1 MSFIIK
7 DLSYIHADKEILFSH
22 LHLSINSGDKIALT
36 GNNGCGKSTLMRILA
51 GDLSPSSGTVLR
63 PEHLYYVPQHFG
75 QYDRQTIA
83 QALGISHKLSA
94 LHAILSGDAT
104 EKHFNTLNDDWNVEE
119 RAQTSL
125 DSWGL
130 DGIPLSRPMEG
141 LSGGEKTRIFLAG
154 MELHNPTAILL
165 DEPTNYLDADGRERL
180 YNLIRRTSATV
191 LVISHDRTLLNQLPA
206 ICELSSQGLTY
217 YSGNYDFYKKQKA
230 LQQKALTQQLEE
242 KQKALR
248 LARKVAREVE
258 ERKAKQNVRGEKNS
272 IKKGIPR
279 IMMGALKNNAEN
291 SSSRLSSIHTEKT
304 EKLQAEMSG
313 IKSSLPQTDKLK
325 TDFNA
330 SHLHVGKVLVK
341 AKDVNFHYPSLAA
354 SPMETTRPEAVK
366 ELWSSSL
373 TFQLRSG
380 DRLSLKGKNGSGK
393 TTLLKLIMGALKNNA
408 ENSSSRL
415 SSIHTEKT
423 EKLQAE
429 MSGIKSSLP
438 QTDKLKTDFNASHL
452 HVGKVLVKAKD
463 VNFHYPSLAASP
475 METTRPEAVKEL
487 WSSSL
492 TFQLRSGD
500 RLSLKGKNGSG
511 KTTLL
516 KLIMGELHPTGGVM
530 ERADFTSVYLDQE
543 YSLVRNERSV
553 LQQAEAFNHRHLPE
567 HEMKTILNRYLFPHD
582 VWNKPCSKLSGGEK
596 MRLSFCCLMIADNTP
611 DMFILD
617 EPTNNL
623 DIESI
628 EIITATIRDYAGTV
642 IAISHDREF
651 LKDTGIE
658 REILLE

>member
-7 DLSYIHADKEILFSH
+7 DLSYIHTDKEILFSH

-94 LHAILSGDAT
+94 LHAILSGDAA
-104 EKHFNTLNDDWNVEE
+104 EAHFNTLNDDWTVEE
-119 RAQTSL
+119 RAQAAL

-130 DGIPLSRPMEG
+130 GGIPLSRPMEG

-165 DEPTNYLDADGRERL
+165 DEPTNHLDADGRERL
-180 YNLIRRTSATV
+180 HNLLRRTSATV
-191 LVISHDRTLLNQLPA
+191 LVISHDRTLLNLLPA

-217 YSGNYDFYKKQKA
+217 YSGNYDFYKEQKT
-230 LQQKALTQQLEE
+230 LQQNALTQQLEE

-258 ERKAKQNVRGEKNS
+258 ERKAKQNVRGEKAS

-279 IMMGALKNNAEN
+279 ILMGGLKNNAEN
-291 SSSRLSSIHTEKT
+291 SSSRLSSIHAEK
-304 EKLQAEMSG
+304 AE
-313 IKSSLPQTDKLK
+313 KLK

-330 SHLHVGKVLVK
+330 SHLHTGKILVT
-341 AKDVNFHYPSLAA
+341 ARDVNFHYPNHTA
-354 SPMETTRPEAVK
+354 SPAETP
-366 ELWSSSL
+366 
-373 TFQLRSG
+373 
-380 DRLSLKGKNGSGK
+380 
-393 TTLLKLIMGALKNNA
+393 
-408 ENSSSRL
+408 
-415 SSIHTEKT
+415 HTET
-423 EKLQAE
+423 A
-429 MSGIKSSLP
+429 
-438 QTDKLKTDFNASHL
+438 
-452 HVGKVLVKAKD
+452 AK
-463 VNFHYPSLAASP
+463 NLWASP
-475 METTRPEAVKEL
+475 
-487 WSSSL
+487 L

-516 KLIMGELHPTGGVM
+516 KLIMGELHPTDGVM
-530 ERADFTSVYLDQE
+530 ERAGFTSVYLDQE

-567 HEMKTILNRYLFPHD
+567 HEVKTILNRYLFPRD
-582 VWNKPCSKLSGGEK
+582 VWNKPCGKLSGGEK

>member
-75 QYDRQTIA
+75 QYDRQTVA

-104 EKHFNTLNDDWNVEE
+104 EKHFNTLDDDWNVEE
-119 RAQTSL
+119 HALASL
-125 DSWGL
+125 DNWGL
-130 DGIPLSRPMEG
+130 DGIPLSRPMER

-217 YSGNYDFYKKQKA
+217 YSGNYDFYKEQKA

-291 SSSRLSSIHTEKT
+291 SSSRLSSIHAEKA
-304 EKLQAEMSG
+304 EKLQTEMAG
-313 IKSSLPQTDKLK
+313 IKSLLSQTDKLK
-325 TDFNA
+325 TDFNT
-330 SHLHVGKVLVK
+330 SHLHTGKILIT
-341 AKDVNFHYPSLAA
+341 ARNVNFHYPDHTA
-354 SPMETTRPEAVK
+354 SPAETP
-366 ELWSSSL
+366 
-373 TFQLRSG
+373 
-380 DRLSLKGKNGSGK
+380 
-393 TTLLKLIMGALKNNA
+393 
-408 ENSSSRL
+408 
-415 SSIHTEKT
+415 HTET
-423 EKLQAE
+423 AA
-429 MSGIKSSLP
+429 KSLW
-438 QTDKLKTDFNASHL
+438 
-452 HVGKVLVKAKD
+452 V
-463 VNFHYPSLAASP
+463 SP
-475 METTRPEAVKEL
+475 
-487 WSSSL
+487 L

-516 KLIMGELHPTGGVM
+516 KLIMGELHPTDGVM
-530 ERADFTSVYLDQE
+530 ERAGFTSVYLDQE

-567 HEMKTILNRYLFPHD
+567 HEVKTILNRYLFPRD

>member
-7 DLSYIHADKEILFSH
+7 DLSYIHTDKEILFSH

-119 RAQTSL
+119 RAQASL

-130 DGIPLSRPMEG
+130 DGITLSRPMEG

-217 YSGNYDFYKKQKA
+217 YSGNYDFYKKQKT
-230 LQQKALTQQLEE
+230 LQQNALTQQLEE

-291 SSSRLSSIHTEKT
+291 SSSRRSIHAEKA
-304 EKLQAEMSG
+304 EKLQTEMAG
-313 IKSSLPQTDKLK
+313 IKSLLSQTDKLK
-325 TDFNA
+325 TDFNT
-330 SHLHVGKVLVK
+330 SHLHTGKILIT
-341 AKDVNFHYPSLAA
+341 ARNVNFHYPDHTA
-354 SPMETTRPEAVK
+354 SPVETP
-366 ELWSSSL
+366 
-373 TFQLRSG
+373 
-380 DRLSLKGKNGSGK
+380 
-393 TTLLKLIMGALKNNA
+393 
-408 ENSSSRL
+408 
-415 SSIHTEKT
+415 HTET
-423 EKLQAE
+423 AA
-429 MSGIKSSLP
+429 KSLW
-438 QTDKLKTDFNASHL
+438 
-452 HVGKVLVKAKD
+452 
-463 VNFHYPSLAASP
+463 ASP
-475 METTRPEAVKEL
+475 
-487 WSSSL
+487 L

-516 KLIMGELHPTGGVM
+516 KLIMGELHPTDGVM
-530 ERADFTSVYLDQE
+530 ERAGFTSVYLDQE

-567 HEMKTILNRYLFPHD
+567 HEVKTILNRYLFPRD
-582 VWNKPCSKLSGGEK
+582 VWNKPCGKLSGGEK

>member
-94 LHAILSGDAT
+94 LHAILSGDAA
-104 EKHFNTLNDDWNVEE
+104 EAHFNTLNDDWTVEE
-119 RAQTSL
+119 RAQAAL

-130 DGIPLSRPMEG
+130 GGIPLSRPMEG

-165 DEPTNYLDADGRERL
+165 DEPTNHLDADGRERL
-180 YNLIRRTSATV
+180 HNLLRRTSATV
-191 LVISHDRTLLNQLPA
+191 LVISHDRTLLNLLPA

-217 YSGNYDFYKKQKA
+217 YSGNYDFYKEQKT
-230 LQQKALTQQLEE
+230 LQQNALTQQLEE

-258 ERKAKQNVRGEKNS
+258 ERKAKQNVRGEKAS

-279 IMMGALKNNAEN
+279 ILMGGLKNNAEN
-291 SSSRLSSIHTEKT
+291 SSSRLISIHAEKA
-304 EKLQAEMSG
+304 EKLQTEMAG
-313 IKSSLPQTDKLK
+313 IKSSLSQTDKLK

-330 SHLHVGKVLVK
+330 SHLHTGKILVT
-341 AKDVNFHYPSLAA
+341 ARDINFHYPNHTA
-354 SPMETTRPEAVK
+354 SPAETPHTETTAK
-366 ELWSSSL
+366 SLW
-373 TFQLRSG
+373 
-380 DRLSLKGKNGSGK
+380 
-393 TTLLKLIMGALKNNA
+393 
-408 ENSSSRL
+408 
-415 SSIHTEKT
+415 
-423 EKLQAE
+423 
-429 MSGIKSSLP
+429 
-438 QTDKLKTDFNASHL
+438 
-452 HVGKVLVKAKD
+452 
-463 VNFHYPSLAASP
+463 ASP
-475 METTRPEAVKEL
+475 
-487 WSSSL
+487 L

-567 HEMKTILNRYLFPHD
+567 HEVKTILNRYLFPRD

-628 EIITATIRDYAGTV
+628 EIITATIRNYAGTV

>member
-7 DLSYIHADKEILFSH
+7 DLSYIHTDKEILFSH

-165 DEPTNYLDADGRERL
+165 DEPTNHLDADGRERL

-258 ERKAKQNVRGEKNS
+258 ERKAKQNVRGEKTPLKGDSPHHDGSTEKQCGKQQQQTQQHSYGENGKIAGRNVRHQKFTATDRQTENRLQCLS
-272 IKKGIPR
+272 SACGESSGQGKGRQLSLSQPRGFSYGDNPSGGSKGALVFLPHLPAKKRRPPQPERKKRQWKNNPAETHHGRIAPHRRSDGACRLHLRLSGPR
-279 IMMGALKNNAEN
+279 I
-291 SSSRLSSIHTEKT
+291 
-304 EKLQAEMSG
+304 
-313 IKSSLPQTDKLK
+313 LP
-325 TDFNA
+325 
-330 SHLHVGKVLVK
+330 
-341 AKDVNFHYPSLAA
+341 
-354 SPMETTRPEAVK
+354 RP
-366 ELWSSSL
+366 
-373 TFQLRSG
+373 
-380 DRLSLKGKNGSGK
+380 
-393 TTLLKLIMGALKNNA
+393 
-408 ENSSSRL
+408 
-415 SSIHTEKT
+415 
-423 EKLQAE
+423 
-429 MSGIKSSLP
+429 
-438 QTDKLKTDFNASHL
+438 
-452 HVGKVLVKAKD
+452 
-463 VNFHYPSLAASP
+463 
-475 METTRPEAVKEL
+475 
-487 WSSSL
+487 
-492 TFQLRSGD
+492 
-500 RLSLKGKNGSG
+500 
-511 KTTLL
+511 
-516 KLIMGELHPTGGVM
+516 
-530 ERADFTSVYLDQE
+530 
-543 YSLVRNERSV
+543 
-553 LQQAEAFNHRHLPE
+553 
-567 HEMKTILNRYLFPHD
+567 
-582 VWNKPCSKLSGGEK
+582 
-596 MRLSFCCLMIADNTP
+596 
-611 DMFILD
+611 
-617 EPTNNL
+617 
-623 DIESI
+623 
-628 EIITATIRDYAGTV
+628 
-642 IAISHDREF
+642 
-651 LKDTGIE
+651 
-658 REILLE
+658 

>member
-7 DLSYIHADKEILFSH
+7 DLSYIHTDKEILFSH
-22 LHLSINSGDKIALT
+22 IHLSINSGDKIALT

-104 EKHFNTLNDDWNVEE
+104 EAHFNTLNDDWTVEE
-119 RAQTSL
+119 RAQAAL

-130 DGIPLSRPMEG
+130 GGIPLSRPMEG

-154 MELHNPTAILL
+154 MEMHTPTPILL
-165 DEPTNYLDADGRERL
+165 DEPTNHLDADGRERL
-180 YNLIRRTSATV
+180 HNLLRRTSATV
-191 LVISHDRTLLNQLPA
+191 LVISHDRTLLNLLPA

-217 YSGNYDFYKKQKA
+217 YSGNYDFYKEQKT
-230 LQQKALTQQLEE
+230 LQQNALTQQLEE

-258 ERKAKQNVRGEKNS
+258 ERKAKQNVRGEKAS

-279 IMMGALKNNAEN
+279 ILMGGLKNNAEN
-291 SSSRLSSIHTEKT
+291 SSSRLISIHAEKA
-304 EKLQAEMSG
+304 EKLQTEMAG
-313 IKSSLPQTDKLK
+313 IKSSLSQTDKLK

-330 SHLHVGKVLVK
+330 SHLHTGKILVT
-341 AKDVNFHYPSLAA
+341 ARDINFHYPNHTA
-354 SPMETTRPEAVK
+354 SPAETPHTETTAK
-366 ELWSSSL
+366 SLW
-373 TFQLRSG
+373 
-380 DRLSLKGKNGSGK
+380 
-393 TTLLKLIMGALKNNA
+393 
-408 ENSSSRL
+408 
-415 SSIHTEKT
+415 
-423 EKLQAE
+423 
-429 MSGIKSSLP
+429 
-438 QTDKLKTDFNASHL
+438 
-452 HVGKVLVKAKD
+452 
-463 VNFHYPSLAASP
+463 ASP
-475 METTRPEAVKEL
+475 LTTQRRP
-487 WSSSL
+487 
-492 TFQLRSGD
+492 GD

-516 KLIMGELHPTGGVM
+516 KLIMGELHPTDGVM
-530 ERADFTSVYLDQE
+530 ERAGFTSVYLDQE

-567 HEMKTILNRYLFPHD
+567 HEVKTILNRYLFPRD

-628 EIITATIRDYAGTV
+628 EIITATIRNYAGTV

>member
-7 DLSYIHADKEILFSH
+7 DLSYIHTDKEILFSH

-94 LHAILSGDAT
+94 LHAILSGDAA
-104 EKHFNTLNDDWNVEE
+104 EAHFNTLNDDWTVEE
-119 RAQTSL
+119 RAQAAL

-130 DGIPLSRPMEG
+130 GGIPLSRPMEG
-141 LSGGEKTRIFLAG
+141 LSGGEKTRIFLAS

-180 YNLIRRTSATV
+180 YNLLRRTSATV
-191 LVISHDRTLLNQLPA
+191 LVISHDRTLLNLLPA

-217 YSGNYDFYKKQKA
+217 YSGNYDFYKEQKT
-230 LQQKALTQQLEE
+230 LQQNALTQQLEE

-258 ERKAKQNVRGEKNS
+258 ERKAKQNVRGEKAS

-279 IMMGALKNNAEN
+279 ILMGGLKNNAEN
-291 SSSRLSSIHTEKT
+291 SSSRLSSIHAEKA
-304 EKLQAEMSG
+304 EKLQTEMAG
-313 IKSSLPQTDKLK
+313 IKSSLSQTDKLK

-330 SHLHVGKVLVK
+330 SHLHTGKILVT
-341 AKDVNFHYPSLAA
+341 ARDVNFHYPNHTA
-354 SPMETTRPEAVK
+354 SPAETPHTETTAK
-366 ELWSSSL
+366 SLW
-373 TFQLRSG
+373 
-380 DRLSLKGKNGSGK
+380 
-393 TTLLKLIMGALKNNA
+393 
-408 ENSSSRL
+408 
-415 SSIHTEKT
+415 
-423 EKLQAE
+423 
-429 MSGIKSSLP
+429 
-438 QTDKLKTDFNASHL
+438 
-452 HVGKVLVKAKD
+452 
-463 VNFHYPSLAASP
+463 ASP
-475 METTRPEAVKEL
+475 
-487 WSSSL
+487 L

-516 KLIMGELHPTGGVM
+516 KLIMGELHPTDGVM
-530 ERADFTSVYLDQE
+530 ERAGFTSVYLDQE

-567 HEMKTILNRYLFPHD
+567 HEVKTILNRYLFPRD

-628 EIITATIRDYAGTV
+628 EIITATIRNYAGTV

>member
-7 DLSYIHADKEILFSH
+7 DLSYIHTDKEILFSH
-22 LHLSINSGDKIALT
+22 IHLSINSGDKIALT

-94 LHAILSGDAT
+94 LHAILSGDAA
-104 EKHFNTLNDDWNVEE
+104 EAHFNTLNDDWTVEE
-119 RAQTSL
+119 RAQAAL

-130 DGIPLSRPMEG
+130 GGIPLSRPMEG

-165 DEPTNYLDADGRERL
+165 DEPTNHLDADGRERL
-180 YNLIRRTSATV
+180 HNLLRQTSATV
-191 LVISHDRTLLNQLPA
+191 LVISHDRTLLNLLPA

-217 YSGNYDFYKKQKA
+217 YSGNYDFYKEQKT
-230 LQQKALTQQLEE
+230 LQQNALTQQLEE

-258 ERKAKQNVRGEKNS
+258 ERKAKQNVRGEKAS

-279 IMMGALKNNAEN
+279 ILMGGLKNNAEN
-291 SSSRLSSIHTEKT
+291 SSSRLISIHAEKA
-304 EKLQAEMSG
+304 EKLQTEMAG
-313 IKSSLPQTDKLK
+313 IKSSLSQTDKLK

-330 SHLHVGKVLVK
+330 SHLHTGKILVT
-341 AKDVNFHYPSLAA
+341 ARDINFHYPNHTA
-354 SPMETTRPEAVK
+354 SPAETPHTETTAK
-366 ELWSSSL
+366 SLW
-373 TFQLRSG
+373 
-380 DRLSLKGKNGSGK
+380 
-393 TTLLKLIMGALKNNA
+393 
-408 ENSSSRL
+408 
-415 SSIHTEKT
+415 
-423 EKLQAE
+423 
-429 MSGIKSSLP
+429 
-438 QTDKLKTDFNASHL
+438 
-452 HVGKVLVKAKD
+452 
-463 VNFHYPSLAASP
+463 ASP
-475 METTRPEAVKEL
+475 
-487 WSSSL
+487 L

-516 KLIMGELHPTGGVM
+516 KLIMGELHPTDGVM
-530 ERADFTSVYLDQE
+530 ERAGFTSVYLDQE

-567 HEMKTILNRYLFPHD
+567 HEVKTILNRYLFPRD

-628 EIITATIRDYAGTV
+628 EIITATIRNYAGTV

>member
-7 DLSYIHADKEILFSH
+7 DLSYIHTDKEILFSH

-119 RAQTSL
+119 RAQASL

-130 DGIPLSRPMEG
+130 DGITLSRPMEG

-217 YSGNYDFYKKQKA
+217 YSGNYDFYKKQKT
-230 LQQKALTQQLEE
+230 LQQNALTQQLEE

-272 IKKGIPR
+272 IKRGSPHHDGSTEKQCGKQQQQTQQHSYGENGKITGRNVRYQKFTATDRQTENRLQCLSSACGEGSGQGKGRQLSLSQPR
-279 IMMGALKNNAEN
+279 GFSYGDNPSGGSKGALVFLPHLPVEKRRPPQPERKKRQWKNNPAETHHGRTAPHRR
-291 SSSRLSSIHTEKT
+291 SDGACRLHLRLSGP
-304 EKLQAEMSG
+304 G
-313 IKSSLPQTDKLK
+313 ILP
-325 TDFNA
+325 
-330 SHLHVGKVLVK
+330 
-341 AKDVNFHYPSLAA
+341 
-354 SPMETTRPEAVK
+354 RP
-366 ELWSSSL
+366 
-373 TFQLRSG
+373 
-380 DRLSLKGKNGSGK
+380 
-393 TTLLKLIMGALKNNA
+393 
-408 ENSSSRL
+408 
-415 SSIHTEKT
+415 
-423 EKLQAE
+423 
-429 MSGIKSSLP
+429 
-438 QTDKLKTDFNASHL
+438 
-452 HVGKVLVKAKD
+452 
-463 VNFHYPSLAASP
+463 
-475 METTRPEAVKEL
+475 
-487 WSSSL
+487 
-492 TFQLRSGD
+492 
-500 RLSLKGKNGSG
+500 
-511 KTTLL
+511 
-516 KLIMGELHPTGGVM
+516 
-530 ERADFTSVYLDQE
+530 
-543 YSLVRNERSV
+543 
-553 LQQAEAFNHRHLPE
+553 
-567 HEMKTILNRYLFPHD
+567 
-582 VWNKPCSKLSGGEK
+582 
-596 MRLSFCCLMIADNTP
+596 
-611 DMFILD
+611 
-617 EPTNNL
+617 
-623 DIESI
+623 
-628 EIITATIRDYAGTV
+628 
-642 IAISHDREF
+642 
-651 LKDTGIE
+651 
-658 REILLE
+658 

>member
-7 DLSYIHADKEILFSH
+7 DLSYIHTDKEILFSH

-119 RAQTSL
+119 RAQASL

-130 DGIPLSRPMEG
+130 DGITLSRPMEG

-217 YSGNYDFYKKQKA
+217 YSGNYDFYKKQKT
-230 LQQKALTQQLEE
+230 LQQNALTQQLEE

-258 ERKAKQNVRGEKNS
+258 ERKAKQNVRGEKAS

-279 IMMGALKNNAEN
+279 ILMGGLKNNAEN
-291 SSSRLSSIHTEKT
+291 SSSRLSSIHAEKA
-304 EKLQAEMSG
+304 EKLQTEMAG
-313 IKSSLPQTDKLK
+313 IKSSLSQTDKLK

-330 SHLHVGKVLVK
+330 SHLHTGKILVT
-341 AKDVNFHYPSLAA
+341 ARDVNFHYPNHTA
-354 SPMETTRPEAVK
+354 SPAETPYGDGCKEPLGFSSHLPAKKRRPP
-366 ELWSSSL
+366 
-373 TFQLRSG
+373 QLERKKRQWKNNPAETHHGRIAPHRRSDG
-380 DRLSLKGKNGSGK
+380 ACRLHLRLSGP
-393 TTLLKLIMGALKNNA
+393 
-408 ENSSSRL
+408 
-415 SSIHTEKT
+415 
-423 EKLQAE
+423 
-429 MSGIKSSLP
+429 GILP
-438 QTDKLKTDFNASHL
+438 
-452 HVGKVLVKAKD
+452 
-463 VNFHYPSLAASP
+463 
-475 METTRPEAVKEL
+475 RP
-487 WSSSL
+487 
-492 TFQLRSGD
+492 
-500 RLSLKGKNGSG
+500 
-511 KTTLL
+511 
-516 KLIMGELHPTGGVM
+516 
-530 ERADFTSVYLDQE
+530 
-543 YSLVRNERSV
+543 
-553 LQQAEAFNHRHLPE
+553 
-567 HEMKTILNRYLFPHD
+567 
-582 VWNKPCSKLSGGEK
+582 
-596 MRLSFCCLMIADNTP
+596 
-611 DMFILD
+611 
-617 EPTNNL
+617 
-623 DIESI
+623 
-628 EIITATIRDYAGTV
+628 
-642 IAISHDREF
+642 
-651 LKDTGIE
+651 
-658 REILLE
+658 

>member
-75 QYDRQTIA
+75 QYDRQTVA
-83 QALGISHKLSA
+83 QALGISRKLSA
-94 LHAILSGDAT
+94 LHAILSGDAA
-104 EKHFNTLNDDWNVEE
+104 EKHFNTLDDDWNVEE
-119 RAQTSL
+119 HALASL
-125 DSWGL
+125 DNWGL
-130 DGIPLSRPMEG
+130 DGIPLSRPMER

-165 DEPTNYLDADGRERL
+165 DEPTNHLDADGRKRL

-217 YSGNYDFYKKQKA
+217 YSGNYDFYKEQKA

-313 IKSSLPQTDKLK
+313 IKSSLPQTD
-325 TDFNA
+325 T
-330 SHLHVGKVLVK
+330 
-341 AKDVNFHYPSLAA
+341 
-354 SPMETTRPEAVK
+354 
-366 ELWSSSL
+366 
-373 TFQLRSG
+373 
-380 DRLSLKGKNGSGK
+380 
-393 TTLLKLIMGALKNNA
+393 
-408 ENSSSRL
+408 
-415 SSIHTEKT
+415 
-423 EKLQAE
+423 
-429 MSGIKSSLP
+429 
-438 QTDKLKTDFNASHL
+438 LKTDFNASHL

>member
-1 MSFIIK
+1 MMNEKALCTARELAIGYGK
-7 DLSYIHADKEILFSH
+7 TPLLSDICLGVQPGQILT
-22 LHLSINSGDKIALT
+22 LIGP
-36 GNNGCGKSTLMRILA
+36 NGAGKSTLLKTLA
-51 GDLSPSSGTVLR
+51 GQLAPMGGTVLLEGR
-63 PEHLYYVPQHFG
+63 NLADYTGTQRAQKLALMAPHSRRMELTTCFDFVSAGRYPYTG
-75 QYDRQTIA
+75 RLGILSAEDRQ
-83 QALGISHKLSA
+83 QVHRALELVGAAHLADRDFNRISDGQRQRILLARA
-94 LHAILSGDAT
+94 LCQQP
-104 EKHFNTLNDDWNVEE
+104 EV
-119 RAQTSL
+119 
-125 DSWGL
+125 
-130 DGIPLSRPMEG
+130 
-141 LSGGEKTRIFLAG
+141 
-154 MELHNPTAILL
+154 ILL

-217 YSGNYDFYKKQKA
+217 YSGNYDFYKEQKA

-393 TTLLKLIMGALKNNA
+393 TTLLKLIMG
-408 ENSSSRL
+408 
-415 SSIHTEKT
+415 
-423 EKLQAE
+423 
-429 MSGIKSSLP
+429 
-438 QTDKLKTDFNASHL
+438 
-452 HVGKVLVKAKD
+452 
-463 VNFHYPSLAASP
+463 
-475 METTRPEAVKEL
+475 
-487 WSSSL
+487 
-492 TFQLRSGD
+492 
-500 RLSLKGKNGSG
+500 
-511 KTTLL
+511 
-516 KLIMGELHPTGGVM
+516 ELHPTGGVM

-567 HEMKTILNRYLFPHD
+567 HEVKTILNRYLFPRD
-582 VWNKPCSKLSGGEK
+582 VWNKPCGKLSGGEK

>member
-7 DLSYIHADKEILFSH
+7 DLSYIHTDKEILFSH
-22 LHLSINSGDKIALT
+22 IHLSINSGDKIALT

-104 EKHFNTLNDDWNVEE
+104 EAHFNTLNDDWTVEE
-119 RAQTSL
+119 RAQAAL

-130 DGIPLSRPMEG
+130 GGIPLSRPMEG

-154 MELHNPTAILL
+154 MEMHNTTPILL
-165 DEPTNYLDADGRERL
+165 DEPTNHLDADGRERL
-180 YNLIRRTSATV
+180 HNLLRRTSATV
-191 LVISHDRTLLNQLPA
+191 LVISHDRTLLNLLPA

-217 YSGNYDFYKKQKA
+217 YSGNYDFYKEQKT
-230 LQQKALTQQLEE
+230 LQQNALTQQLEE

-258 ERKAKQNVRGEKNS
+258 ERKAKQNVRGEKAS

-279 IMMGALKNNAEN
+279 ILMGGLKNNAEN
-291 SSSRLSSIHTEKT
+291 SSSRLISIHAEKA
-304 EKLQAEMSG
+304 EKLQTEMAG
-313 IKSSLPQTDKLK
+313 IKSSLSQTDKLK

-330 SHLHVGKVLVK
+330 SHLHTGKILVT
-341 AKDVNFHYPSLAA
+341 ARDINFHYPNHTA
-354 SPMETTRPEAVK
+354 SPAETPHTETTAK
-366 ELWSSSL
+366 SLWASPL

-380 DRLSLKGKNGSGK
+380 D
-393 TTLLKLIMGALKNNA
+393 
-408 ENSSSRL
+408 
-415 SSIHTEKT
+415 
-423 EKLQAE
+423 
-429 MSGIKSSLP
+429 P
-438 QTDKLKTDFNASHL
+438 
-452 HVGKVLVKAKD
+452 
-463 VNFHYPSLAASP
+463 
-475 METTRPEAVKEL
+475 
-487 WSSSL
+487 L
-492 TFQLRSGD
+492 TS
-500 RLSLKGKNGSG
+500 KGKNGSG

-516 KLIMGELHPTGGVM
+516 KLIMGELHPTDGVM
-530 ERADFTSVYLDQE
+530 ERAGFTSVYLDQE

-567 HEMKTILNRYLFPHD
+567 HEVKTILNRYLFPRD

-628 EIITATIRDYAGTV
+628 EIITATIRNYAGTV

>member
-7 DLSYIHADKEILFSH
+7 DLSYIHTDKEILFAH
-22 LHLSINSGDKIALT
+22 IHLSINSGDKIALT

-94 LHAILSGDAT
+94 LHAILSGDAA
-104 EKHFNTLNDDWNVEE
+104 EAHFNTLNDDWTVEE
-119 RAQTSL
+119 RAQAAL

-130 DGIPLSRPMEG
+130 GGIPLSRPMEG

-165 DEPTNYLDADGRERL
+165 DEPTNHLDADGRERL
-180 YNLIRRTSATV
+180 HNLLRRTSATV
-191 LVISHDRTLLNQLPA
+191 LVISHDRTLLNLLPA

-217 YSGNYDFYKKQKA
+217 YSGNYDFYKEQKT
-230 LQQKALTQQLEE
+230 LQQNALTQQLEE

-258 ERKAKQNVRGEKNS
+258 ERKAKQNVRGEKAS

-279 IMMGALKNNAEN
+279 ILMGGLKNNAEN
-291 SSSRLSSIHTEKT
+291 SSSRLISIHAEKA
-304 EKLQAEMSG
+304 EKLQTEMAG
-313 IKSSLPQTDKLK
+313 IKSSLSQTDKLK

-330 SHLHVGKVLVK
+330 SHLHTGKILVT
-341 AKDVNFHYPSLAA
+341 ARDINFHYPNHTA
-354 SPMETTRPEAVK
+354 SPAETPHTETTAK
-366 ELWSSSL
+366 SLW
-373 TFQLRSG
+373 
-380 DRLSLKGKNGSGK
+380 
-393 TTLLKLIMGALKNNA
+393 
-408 ENSSSRL
+408 
-415 SSIHTEKT
+415 
-423 EKLQAE
+423 
-429 MSGIKSSLP
+429 
-438 QTDKLKTDFNASHL
+438 
-452 HVGKVLVKAKD
+452 
-463 VNFHYPSLAASP
+463 ASP
-475 METTRPEAVKEL
+475 
-487 WSSSL
+487 L

-516 KLIMGELHPTGGVM
+516 KLIMGELHPTDGVM
-530 ERADFTSVYLDQE
+530 ERAGFTSVYLDQE

-553 LQQAEAFNHRHLPE
+553 LQQAEAFYHRHLPE
-567 HEMKTILNRYLFPHD
+567 HEVKTILNRYLFPRD

-628 EIITATIRDYAGTV
+628 EIITATIRNYAGTV

>member
-7 DLSYIHADKEILFSH
+7 DLSYIHTDKEILFSH
-22 LHLSINSGDKIALT
+22 IHLSINSGDKIALT

-94 LHAILSGDAT
+94 LHAILSGDAA
-104 EKHFNTLNDDWNVEE
+104 EAHFNTLNDDWTVEE
-119 RAQTSL
+119 RAQAAL

-130 DGIPLSRPMEG
+130 GGIPLSRPMEG

-165 DEPTNYLDADGRERL
+165 DEPTNHLDADGRERL
-180 YNLIRRTSATV
+180 HNLLRRTSATV
-191 LVISHDRTLLNQLPA
+191 LVISHDRTLLNLLPA

-217 YSGNYDFYKKQKA
+217 YSGNYDFYKEQKT
-230 LQQKALTQQLEE
+230 LQQNALTQQLEE

-258 ERKAKQNVRGEKNS
+258 ERKAKQNVRGEKAS

-279 IMMGALKNNAEN
+279 ILMGGLKNNAEN
-291 SSSRLSSIHTEKT
+291 SSSRLISIHAEKA
-304 EKLQAEMSG
+304 EKLQTEMAG
-313 IKSSLPQTDKLK
+313 IKSSLSQTDKLK

-330 SHLHVGKVLVK
+330 SHLHTGKILVT
-341 AKDVNFHYPSLAA
+341 ARDINFHYPNHTA
-354 SPMETTRPEAVK
+354 SPAETPHTETTAK
-366 ELWSSSL
+366 SLW
-373 TFQLRSG
+373 
-380 DRLSLKGKNGSGK
+380 
-393 TTLLKLIMGALKNNA
+393 
-408 ENSSSRL
+408 
-415 SSIHTEKT
+415 
-423 EKLQAE
+423 
-429 MSGIKSSLP
+429 
-438 QTDKLKTDFNASHL
+438 
-452 HVGKVLVKAKD
+452 
-463 VNFHYPSLAASP
+463 ASP
-475 METTRPEAVKEL
+475 
-487 WSSSL
+487 L

-516 KLIMGELHPTGGVM
+516 KLIMGELHPTDGVM
-530 ERADFTSVYLDQE
+530 ERAGFTSVYLDQE
-543 YSLVRNERSV
+543 YPLVRNERSV

-567 HEMKTILNRYLFPHD
+567 HEVKTILNRYLFPRD

-628 EIITATIRDYAGTV
+628 EIITATIRNYAGTV

>member
-7 DLSYIHADKEILFSH
+7 DLSYIHTDKEILFSH
-22 LHLSINSGDKIALT
+22 IHLSINSGDKIALT

-94 LHAILSGDAT
+94 LHAILSGDAA
-104 EKHFNTLNDDWNVEE
+104 EAHFNTLNDDWTVEE
-119 RAQTSL
+119 RAQAAL

-130 DGIPLSRPMEG
+130 GGIPLSRPMEG

-165 DEPTNYLDADGRERL
+165 DEPTNHLDADGRERL
-180 YNLIRRTSATV
+180 HNLLRRTSATV
-191 LVISHDRTLLNQLPA
+191 LVISHDRTLLNLLPA

-217 YSGNYDFYKKQKA
+217 YSGNYDFYKEQKT
-230 LQQKALTQQLEE
+230 LQQNALTQQLEE

-258 ERKAKQNVRGEKNS
+258 ERKAKQNVRGEKAS

-279 IMMGALKNNAEN
+279 ILMGGLKNNAEN
-291 SSSRLSSIHTEKT
+291 SSSRLISIHAEKA
-304 EKLQAEMSG
+304 EKLQTEMAG
-313 IKSSLPQTDKLK
+313 IKSSLSQTDKLK

-330 SHLHVGKVLVK
+330 SHLHTGKILVT
-341 AKDVNFHYPSLAA
+341 ARDINFHYPNHTA
-354 SPMETTRPEAVK
+354 SPAETPHTETTAK
-366 ELWSSSL
+366 SLW
-373 TFQLRSG
+373 
-380 DRLSLKGKNGSGK
+380 
-393 TTLLKLIMGALKNNA
+393 
-408 ENSSSRL
+408 
-415 SSIHTEKT
+415 
-423 EKLQAE
+423 
-429 MSGIKSSLP
+429 
-438 QTDKLKTDFNASHL
+438 
-452 HVGKVLVKAKD
+452 
-463 VNFHYPSLAASP
+463 ASP
-475 METTRPEAVKEL
+475 
-487 WSSSL
+487 L

-567 HEMKTILNRYLFPHD
+567 HEVKTILNRYLFPRD

>member
-94 LHAILSGDAT
+94 LHAILSGDAA
-104 EKHFNTLNDDWNVEE
+104 EAHFNTLNDDWTVEE
-119 RAQTSL
+119 RTQAAL

-130 DGIPLSRPMEG
+130 GGIPLSRPMEG

-165 DEPTNYLDADGRERL
+165 DEPTNHLDADGRERL

-191 LVISHDRTLLNQLPA
+191 LVISHDRTLLNLLPA

-217 YSGNYDFYKKQKA
+217 YSGNYDFYKEQKT
-230 LQQKALTQQLEE
+230 LQQNALTQQLEE

-258 ERKAKQNVRGEKNS
+258 ERKAKQNVRGEKAS

-279 IMMGALKNNAEN
+279 ILMGGLKNNAEN
-291 SSSRLSSIHTEKT
+291 SSSRLSNIHAEKA
-304 EKLQAEMSG
+304 EKLQTEMAG
-313 IKSSLPQTDKLK
+313 IKSSLSQTDKLK

-330 SHLHVGKVLVK
+330 SHLHTGKILIT
-341 AKDVNFHYPSLAA
+341 ARNVNFHYPDHTA
-354 SPMETTRPEAVK
+354 SPAETPHTETAVK
-366 ELWSSSL
+366 NLW
-373 TFQLRSG
+373 
-380 DRLSLKGKNGSGK
+380 
-393 TTLLKLIMGALKNNA
+393 
-408 ENSSSRL
+408 
-415 SSIHTEKT
+415 
-423 EKLQAE
+423 
-429 MSGIKSSLP
+429 
-438 QTDKLKTDFNASHL
+438 
-452 HVGKVLVKAKD
+452 
-463 VNFHYPSLAASP
+463 ASP
-475 METTRPEAVKEL
+475 
-487 WSSSL
+487 L

-516 KLIMGELHPTGGVM
+516 KLIMGELHPTDGMM
-530 ERADFTSVYLDQE
+530 ERAGFTSVYLDQE

-567 HEMKTILNRYLFPHD
+567 HEVKTILNRYLFPRD
-582 VWNKPCSKLSGGEK
+582 VWNKPCGKLSGGEK

>member
-206 ICELSSQGLTY
+206 ICELSSQRLTY
-217 YSGNYDFYKKQKA
+217 YSGNYDFYKKQKT
-230 LQQKALTQQLEE
+230 LQQNALTQQLEE

-291 SSSRLSSIHTEKT
+291 SSSRLSSIHAEKA

-313 IKSSLPQTDKLK
+313 IKVHTVADGQAENRLQHLPSACGESSGQ
-325 TDFNA
+325 
-330 SHLHVGKVLVK
+330 GKERQL
-341 AKDVNFHYPSLAA
+341 HYPDRGLLWRQ
-354 SPMETTRPEAVK
+354 PVTEAVK
-366 ELWSSSL
+366 E
-373 TFQLRSG
+373 SG
-380 DRLSLKGKNGSGK
+380 
-393 TTLLKLIMGALKNNA
+393 
-408 ENSSSRL
+408 
-415 SSIHTEKT
+415 
-423 EKLQAE
+423 
-429 MSGIKSSLP
+429 LP
-438 QTDKLKTDFNASHL
+438 
-452 HVGKVLVKAKD
+452 
-463 VNFHYPSLAASP
+463 P
-475 METTRPEAVKEL
+475 
-487 WSSSL
+487 
-492 TFQLRSGD
+492 
-500 RLSLKGKNGSG
+500 
-511 KTTLL
+511 
-516 KLIMGELHPTGGVM
+516 
-530 ERADFTSVYLDQE
+530 
-543 YSLVRNERSV
+543 
-553 LQQAEAFNHRHLPE
+553 HLPVE
-567 HEMKTILNRYLFPHD
+567 KRRPPQPERKTA
-582 VWNKPCSKLSGGEK
+582 VEKQPC
-596 MRLSFCCLMIADNTP
+596 
-611 DMFILD
+611 
-617 EPTNNL
+617 
-623 DIESI
+623 
-628 EIITATIRDYAGTV
+628 
-642 IAISHDREF
+642 
-651 LKDTGIE
+651 
-658 REILLE
+658 

>member
-119 RAQTSL
+119 RAQASL

-130 DGIPLSRPMEG
+130 DGITLSRPMEG

-217 YSGNYDFYKKQKA
+217 YSGNYDFYKKQKT
-230 LQQKALTQQLEE
+230 LQQNALTQQLEE

-291 SSSRLSSIHTEKT
+291 SSSRLSSIHAEKA
-304 EKLQAEMSG
+304 EKLQTEMAG
-313 IKSSLPQTDKLK
+313 IKSLLSQTDKLK
-325 TDFNA
+325 TDFNT
-330 SHLHVGKVLVK
+330 SHLHTGKILIT
-341 AKDVNFHYPSLAA
+341 ARNVNFHYPDHTA
-354 SPMETTRPEAVK
+354 SPVETP
-366 ELWSSSL
+366 
-373 TFQLRSG
+373 
-380 DRLSLKGKNGSGK
+380 
-393 TTLLKLIMGALKNNA
+393 
-408 ENSSSRL
+408 
-415 SSIHTEKT
+415 HTET
-423 EKLQAE
+423 AA
-429 MSGIKSSLP
+429 KSLW
-438 QTDKLKTDFNASHL
+438 
-452 HVGKVLVKAKD
+452 
-463 VNFHYPSLAASP
+463 ASP
-475 METTRPEAVKEL
+475 
-487 WSSSL
+487 L

-516 KLIMGELHPTGGVM
+516 KLIMGELHPTDGVM
-530 ERADFTSVYLDQE
+530 ERAGFTSVYLDQE

-567 HEMKTILNRYLFPHD
+567 HEVKTILNRYLFPRD
-582 VWNKPCSKLSGGEK
+582 VWNKPCGKLSGGGEK

>member
-7 DLSYIHADKEILFSH
+7 DLSYIHTDKEILFSH
-22 LHLSINSGDKIALT
+22 IHLSINSGDKIALT

-94 LHAILSGDAT
+94 LHAILSGDAA
-104 EKHFNTLNDDWNVEE
+104 EAHFNTLNDDWTVEE
-119 RAQTSL
+119 RAQAAL

-130 DGIPLSRPMEG
+130 GGIPLSRPMEG

-165 DEPTNYLDADGRERL
+165 DEPTNHLDADGRERL
-180 YNLIRRTSATV
+180 YNLLRRTSATV
-191 LVISHDRTLLNQLPA
+191 LVISHDRTLLNLLPA

-217 YSGNYDFYKKQKA
+217 YSGNYDFYKEQKT
-230 LQQKALTQQLEE
+230 LQQNALTQQLEE

-304 EKLQAEMSG
+304 EKLQTEMAG
-313 IKSSLPQTDKLK
+313 IKSLLSQTDKLK
-325 TDFNA
+325 TDFNT
-330 SHLHVGKVLVK
+330 SHLHTGKILIT
-341 AKDVNFHYPSLAA
+341 ARNVNFHYPDHTA
-354 SPMETTRPEAVK
+354 SPAETP
-366 ELWSSSL
+366 
-373 TFQLRSG
+373 
-380 DRLSLKGKNGSGK
+380 
-393 TTLLKLIMGALKNNA
+393 
-408 ENSSSRL
+408 
-415 SSIHTEKT
+415 HTET
-423 EKLQAE
+423 AA
-429 MSGIKSSLP
+429 KSLW
-438 QTDKLKTDFNASHL
+438 
-452 HVGKVLVKAKD
+452 
-463 VNFHYPSLAASP
+463 ASP
-475 METTRPEAVKEL
+475 
-487 WSSSL
+487 L

-516 KLIMGELHPTGGVM
+516 KLIMGELHPTDGVM
-530 ERADFTSVYLDQE
+530 ERAGFTSVYLDQE

-567 HEMKTILNRYLFPHD
+567 HEVKTILNRYLFPRD
-582 VWNKPCSKLSGGEK
+582 VWNKPCNKLSGGEK

>member
-7 DLSYIHADKEILFSH
+7 DLSYIHTDKEILFSH
-22 LHLSINSGDKIALT
+22 IHLSINSGDKIALT

-94 LHAILSGDAT
+94 LHAILSGDAA
-104 EKHFNTLNDDWNVEE
+104 EAHFNTLNDDWTVEE
-119 RAQTSL
+119 RAQAAL

-130 DGIPLSRPMEG
+130 GGIPLSRPMEG

-165 DEPTNYLDADGRERL
+165 DEPTNHLDADGRERL
-180 YNLIRRTSATV
+180 HNLLRRTSATV
-191 LVISHDRTLLNQLPA
+191 LVISHDRTLLNLLPA

-217 YSGNYDFYKKQKA
+217 YSGNYDFYKEQKT
-230 LQQKALTQQLEE
+230 LQQNALTQQLEE

-258 ERKAKQNVRGEKNS
+258 ERKAKQNVRGEKAS

-279 IMMGALKNNAEN
+279 ILMGGLKNNAEN
-291 SSSRLSSIHTEKT
+291 SSSRLISIHAEKA
-304 EKLQAEMSG
+304 EKLQTEMAG
-313 IKSSLPQTDKLK
+313 IKSSLSQTDKLK

-330 SHLHVGKVLVK
+330 SHLHTGKILVT
-341 AKDVNFHYPSLAA
+341 ARDINFHYPNHTA
-354 SPMETTRPEAVK
+354 SPAETPHTETTAK
-366 ELWSSSL
+366 SLW
-373 TFQLRSG
+373 
-380 DRLSLKGKNGSGK
+380 
-393 TTLLKLIMGALKNNA
+393 
-408 ENSSSRL
+408 
-415 SSIHTEKT
+415 
-423 EKLQAE
+423 
-429 MSGIKSSLP
+429 
-438 QTDKLKTDFNASHL
+438 
-452 HVGKVLVKAKD
+452 
-463 VNFHYPSLAASP
+463 ASP
-475 METTRPEAVKEL
+475 
-487 WSSSL
+487 L

-516 KLIMGELHPTGGVM
+516 KLIMGELHPTDGVM
-530 ERADFTSVYLDQE
+530 ERAGFTSVYLDQE
-543 YSLVRNERSV
+543 YSFVRNERSV

-567 HEMKTILNRYLFPHD
+567 HEVKTILNRYLFPRD

-628 EIITATIRDYAGTV
+628 EIITATIRNYAGTV

>member
-7 DLSYIHADKEILFSH
+7 DLSYIHTDKEILFSH
-22 LHLSINSGDKIALT
+22 IHLSINSGDKIALT

-94 LHAILSGDAT
+94 LHAILSGDAA
-104 EKHFNTLNDDWNVEE
+104 EAHFNTLNDDWTVEE
-119 RAQTSL
+119 RAQAAL

-130 DGIPLSRPMEG
+130 GGIPLSRPMEG

-165 DEPTNYLDADGRERL
+165 DEPTNHLDADGRERL
-180 YNLIRRTSATV
+180 HNLLRRTSATV
-191 LVISHDRTLLNQLPA
+191 LVISHDRTLLNLLPA

-217 YSGNYDFYKKQKA
+217 YSGNYDSYKEQKT
-230 LQQKALTQQLEE
+230 LQQNALTQQLEE

-258 ERKAKQNVRGEKNS
+258 ERKAKQNVRGEKAS

-279 IMMGALKNNAEN
+279 ILMGGLKNNAEN
-291 SSSRLSSIHTEKT
+291 SSSRLISIHAEKA
-304 EKLQAEMSG
+304 EKLQTEMAG
-313 IKSSLPQTDKLK
+313 IKSSLSQTDKLK

-330 SHLHVGKVLVK
+330 SHLHTGKILVT
-341 AKDVNFHYPSLAA
+341 ARDINFHYPNHTA
-354 SPMETTRPEAVK
+354 SPAETPHTETTAK
-366 ELWSSSL
+366 SLW
-373 TFQLRSG
+373 
-380 DRLSLKGKNGSGK
+380 
-393 TTLLKLIMGALKNNA
+393 
-408 ENSSSRL
+408 
-415 SSIHTEKT
+415 
-423 EKLQAE
+423 
-429 MSGIKSSLP
+429 
-438 QTDKLKTDFNASHL
+438 
-452 HVGKVLVKAKD
+452 
-463 VNFHYPSLAASP
+463 ASP
-475 METTRPEAVKEL
+475 
-487 WSSSL
+487 L

-516 KLIMGELHPTGGVM
+516 KLIMGELHPTDGVM
-530 ERADFTSVYLDQE
+530 ERAGFTSVYLDQE

-567 HEMKTILNRYLFPHD
+567 HEVKTILNRYLFPRD

-628 EIITATIRDYAGTV
+628 EIITATIRNYAGTV

>member
-7 DLSYIHADKEILFSH
+7 DLSYIHTDKEILFSH
-22 LHLSINSGDKIALT
+22 IHLSINSGDKIALT

-94 LHAILSGDAT
+94 LHAILSGDAA
-104 EKHFNTLNDDWNVEE
+104 EAHFNTLNDDWTVEE
-119 RAQTSL
+119 RAQAAL

-130 DGIPLSRPMEG
+130 GGIPLSRPMEG

-165 DEPTNYLDADGRERL
+165 DEPTNHLDADGRERL
-180 YNLIRRTSATV
+180 HNLLRRTSATV
-191 LVISHDRTLLNQLPA
+191 LVISHDRTLLNLLPA

-217 YSGNYDFYKKQKA
+217 YSGNYDFYKEQKT
-230 LQQKALTQQLEE
+230 LQQNALTQQLEE

-258 ERKAKQNVRGEKNS
+258 ERKAKQNVRGEKAS

-279 IMMGALKNNAEN
+279 ILMGGLKNNAEN
-291 SSSRLSSIHTEKT
+291 SSSRLISIHAEKA
-304 EKLQAEMSG
+304 EKLQTEMAG
-313 IKSSLPQTDKLK
+313 IKSSLSQTDKLK

-330 SHLHVGKVLVK
+330 SHLHTGKILVT
-341 AKDVNFHYPSLAA
+341 ARDINFHYPNHTA
-354 SPMETTRPEAVK
+354 SPAETPHTETTAK
-366 ELWSSSL
+366 SLW
-373 TFQLRSG
+373 
-380 DRLSLKGKNGSGK
+380 
-393 TTLLKLIMGALKNNA
+393 
-408 ENSSSRL
+408 
-415 SSIHTEKT
+415 
-423 EKLQAE
+423 
-429 MSGIKSSLP
+429 
-438 QTDKLKTDFNASHL
+438 
-452 HVGKVLVKAKD
+452 
-463 VNFHYPSLAASP
+463 ASP
-475 METTRPEAVKEL
+475 
-487 WSSSL
+487 L

-516 KLIMGELHPTGGVM
+516 KLIMGELHPTDGVM
-530 ERADFTSVYLDQE
+530 ERAGFTSVYLDQE

-628 EIITATIRDYAGTV
+628 EIITATIRNYAGTV

>member
-7 DLSYIHADKEILFSH
+7 DLSYIHTDKEILFSH
-22 LHLSINSGDKIALT
+22 IHLSINSGDKIALT

-94 LHAILSGDAT
+94 LHAILSGDAA
-104 EKHFNTLNDDWNVEE
+104 EAHFNTLNDDWTVEE
-119 RAQTSL
+119 RAQAAL

-130 DGIPLSRPMEG
+130 GGIPLSRPMEG

-154 MELHNPTAILL
+154 MELHNPTAILR
-165 DEPTNYLDADGRERL
+165 DEPTNHLDADGRERL
-180 YNLIRRTSATV
+180 HNLLRRTSATV
-191 LVISHDRTLLNQLPA
+191 LVISHDRTLLNLLPA

-217 YSGNYDFYKKQKA
+217 YSGNYDFYKEQKT
-230 LQQKALTQQLEE
+230 LQQNALTQQLEE

-258 ERKAKQNVRGEKNS
+258 ERKAKQNVRGEKAS

-279 IMMGALKNNAEN
+279 ILMGGLKNNAEN
-291 SSSRLSSIHTEKT
+291 SSSRLISIHAEKA
-304 EKLQAEMSG
+304 EKLQTEMAG
-313 IKSSLPQTDKLK
+313 IKSSLSQTDKLK

-330 SHLHVGKVLVK
+330 SHLHTGKILVT
-341 AKDVNFHYPSLAA
+341 ARDINFHYPNHTA
-354 SPMETTRPEAVK
+354 SPAETPHTETTAK
-366 ELWSSSL
+366 SLW
-373 TFQLRSG
+373 T
-380 DRLSLKGKNGSGK
+380 
-393 TTLLKLIMGALKNNA
+393 
-408 ENSSSRL
+408 
-415 SSIHTEKT
+415 
-423 EKLQAE
+423 
-429 MSGIKSSLP
+429 
-438 QTDKLKTDFNASHL
+438 
-452 HVGKVLVKAKD
+452 
-463 VNFHYPSLAASP
+463 SP
-475 METTRPEAVKEL
+475 
-487 WSSSL
+487 L

-516 KLIMGELHPTGGVM
+516 KLIMGELHPTDGVM
-530 ERADFTSVYLDQE
+530 ERAGFTSVYLDQE

-567 HEMKTILNRYLFPHD
+567 HEVKTILNRYLFPRD

-628 EIITATIRDYAGTV
+628 EIITATIRNYAGTV

>member
-1 MSFIIK
+1 
-7 DLSYIHADKEILFSH
+7 
-22 LHLSINSGDKIALT
+22 
-36 GNNGCGKSTLMRILA
+36 MRILV

-258 ERKAKQNVRGEKNS
+258 ERKSKQNVRGEKNS
-272 IKKGIPR
+272 
-279 IMMGALKNNAEN
+279 
-291 SSSRLSSIHTEKT
+291 
-304 EKLQAEMSG
+304 
-313 IKSSLPQTDKLK
+313 
-325 TDFNA
+325 
-330 SHLHVGKVLVK
+330 
-341 AKDVNFHYPSLAA
+341 
-354 SPMETTRPEAVK
+354 
-366 ELWSSSL
+366 
-373 TFQLRSG
+373 
-380 DRLSLKGKNGSGK
+380 
-393 TTLLKLIMGALKNNA
+393 
-408 ENSSSRL
+408 

-516 KLIMGELHPTGGVM
+516 KLIMGELHPTDGVM
-530 ERADFTSVYLDQE
+530 ERAGFTSVYLDQE

-567 HEMKTILNRYLFPHD
+567 HEVKTILNRYLFPRD
-582 VWNKPCSKLSGGEK
+582 VWNKPCGKLSGGEK

>member
-130 DGIPLSRPMEG
+130 DGIPLSRPMER

-165 DEPTNYLDADGRERL
+165 DEPTNHLDADGRERL

-206 ICELSSQGLTY
+206 VCELSSQGLTY
-217 YSGNYDFYKKQKA
+217 YSGNYDFYKEQKA

-258 ERKAKQNVRGEKNS
+258 ERKAKQNVRGEKAS

-279 IMMGALKNNAEN
+279 ILMGGLKNNAEN
-291 SSSRLSSIHTEKT
+291 SSSRLSSIHAEKA
-304 EKLQAEMSG
+304 EKLQTEMAG
-313 IKSSLPQTDKLK
+313 IKSSLSQTDKLK

-330 SHLHVGKVLVK
+330 SHLHTGKILVT
-341 AKDVNFHYPSLAA
+341 ARDVNFHYPNHTA
-354 SPMETTRPEAVK
+354 SPAETPHTETAAK
-366 ELWSSSL
+366 NLWASPL

-393 TTLLKLIMGALKNNA
+393 TTLLKLIMG
-408 ENSSSRL
+408 
-415 SSIHTEKT
+415 
-423 EKLQAE
+423 
-429 MSGIKSSLP
+429 
-438 QTDKLKTDFNASHL
+438 
-452 HVGKVLVKAKD
+452 
-463 VNFHYPSLAASP
+463 
-475 METTRPEAVKEL
+475 
-487 WSSSL
+487 
-492 TFQLRSGD
+492 
-500 RLSLKGKNGSG
+500 
-511 KTTLL
+511 
-516 KLIMGELHPTGGVM
+516 GVM
-530 ERADFTSVYLDQE
+530 ERAGFTSVYLDQE

-567 HEMKTILNRYLFPHD
+567 HEVKTILNRYLFPRD
-582 VWNKPCSKLSGGEK
+582 VWNKPCGKLSGGEK

>member
-7 DLSYIHADKEILFSH
+7 DLSYIHTDKEILFSH
-22 LHLSINSGDKIALT
+22 IHLSINSGDKIALT

-94 LHAILSGDAT
+94 LHAILSGDAA
-104 EKHFNTLNDDWNVEE
+104 EAHFNTLNDDWTVEE
-119 RAQTSL
+119 RAQAAL

-130 DGIPLSRPMEG
+130 GGIPLSRPMEG

-165 DEPTNYLDADGRERL
+165 DEPTNHLDADGRERL
-180 YNLIRRTSATV
+180 HNLLRRTSATV
-191 LVISHDRTLLNQLPA
+191 LVISHDRTLLNLLPA

-217 YSGNYDFYKKQKA
+217 YSGNYDFYKEQKT
-230 LQQKALTQQLEE
+230 LQQNALTQQLEE

-248 LARKVAREVE
+248 LARKVAREVK
-258 ERKAKQNVRGEKNS
+258 ERKAKQNVRGEKAS

-279 IMMGALKNNAEN
+279 ILMGGLKNNAEN
-291 SSSRLSSIHTEKT
+291 SSSRLISIHAEKA
-304 EKLQAEMSG
+304 EKLQTEMAG
-313 IKSSLPQTDKLK
+313 IKSSLSQTDKLK

-330 SHLHVGKVLVK
+330 SHLHTGKILVT
-341 AKDVNFHYPSLAA
+341 ARDINFHYPNHTA
-354 SPMETTRPEAVK
+354 SPAETPHTETTAK
-366 ELWSSSL
+366 SLW
-373 TFQLRSG
+373 
-380 DRLSLKGKNGSGK
+380 
-393 TTLLKLIMGALKNNA
+393 
-408 ENSSSRL
+408 
-415 SSIHTEKT
+415 
-423 EKLQAE
+423 
-429 MSGIKSSLP
+429 
-438 QTDKLKTDFNASHL
+438 
-452 HVGKVLVKAKD
+452 
-463 VNFHYPSLAASP
+463 ASP
-475 METTRPEAVKEL
+475 
-487 WSSSL
+487 L

-516 KLIMGELHPTGGVM
+516 KLIMGELHPTDGVM
-530 ERADFTSVYLDQE
+530 ERAGFTSVYLDQE

-567 HEMKTILNRYLFPHD
+567 HEVKTILNRYLFPRD

-628 EIITATIRDYAGTV
+628 EIITATIRNYAGTV